1 MKLRVLILISFLLL
15 ISHISQAQ
23 LTTRS
28 SRAANLY
35 YSGRELY
42 NAGRDQEAIE
52 KLLQAAKVDESFI
65 EAFLMLGEVY
75 AAQKML
81 THAIDAFNNAIRIN
95 PDFFPNTFFN
105 LAYIHLEIGEY
116 DKARDYFLLFTQRKD
131 VSETLKERARRH
143 LEICDF
149 AIYAIHHPVE
159 FNPVNLGDSINTAY
173 DEYWPSLTA
182 DEESL
187 VFTRQV
193 LRDPLGGE
201 SLRNKRED
209 FYISQRVDGHWT
221 EAKEVG
227 SPINTDRNEGAQSLS
242 VDGRVMYFTACN
254 REDGYGSCDIYV
266 SVKEG
271 NRWRPPV
278 NLGPPINTGAWEA
291 QPSISPDGR
300 TLYFVS
306 NRSGG
311 YGNMDIWK
319 SVQNVHGIW
328 TEPVNLG
335 EKINT
340 IEDEMSPFIHPD
352 NQTLYFSSKGHIGMG
367 GFDIFKSTKHLDGN
381 WTAPVNLGYP
391 INTHYDEAGLIV
403 TAGGE
408 RAFFS
413 SDRLEGAGKDI
424 YMFDLHASVR
434 PISVSYMKG
443 IVYDADTR
451 VRLSAGFELIDL
463 NNSEL
468 VMRSQSDN
476 RTGEFLVTI
485 PADRDYALNV
495 SRPDY
500 LFFSENFSLKGIT
513 SMDEPFLMDI
523 PLHKI
528 KSGEKVILRNIF
540 FDFDKS
546 DLRQESFVEL
556 NKLVL
561 FLKEN
566 PTVKIIIN
574 GHTDN
579 VGSQEYNMKLSDQ
592 RAAAVVRY
600 LTEKGIGRERISSRG
615 YGSSQPVDTN
625 ETPEGRAKNR
635 RTEFEVL

>member
-1 MKLRVLILISFLLL
+1 MKVRVLIFGVFLLL
-15 ISHISQAQ
+15 ISHLSQAQ
-23 LTTRS
+23 LTTKS

-35 YSGRELY
+35 YSGRELF

-52 KLLQAAKVDESFI
+52 KLLQAARVDKSFI
-65 EAFLMLGEVY
+65 EAFLMLGEAYV
-75 AAQKML
+75 AQKMN
-81 THAIDAFNNAIRIN
+81 TQAIDAFNNAIRIN
-95 PDFFPNTFFN
+95 PGFFPNTYFN

-116 DKARDYFLLFTQRKD
+116 VKARDNFLLFIDRKD
-131 VSETLKERARRH
+131 VSESLKERARRY

-149 AIYAIHHPVE
+149 AIHAINHPVE

-173 DEYWPSLTA
+173 DEYWPSMTA
-182 DEESL
+182 DEETL

-201 SLRNKRED
+201 SMRNKRED
-209 FYISQRVDGHWT
+209 FYISKNVEGNWSK
-221 EAKEVG
+221 AKELG

-266 SVKEG
+266 AVREG
-271 NRWRPPV
+271 DRWRTPV
-278 NLGPPINTGAWEA
+278 NLGPPINTGVWEA

-340 IEDEMSPFIHPD
+340 NEDEMSPFIHPD

-367 GFDIFKSTKHLDGN
+367 GFDIYKSTKDQDGN
-381 WTAPVNLGYP
+381 WTTPVNLGYP
-391 INTHYDEAGLIV
+391 INTHYDEVGLIV
-403 TAGGE
+403 STGGE
-408 RAFFS
+408 RAYFS
-413 SDRLEGAGKDI
+413 SDRLEGSGKDI
-424 YMFDLHASVR
+424 FMFDLHADAR
-434 PISVSYMKG
+434 PVSVSYMKG

-500 LFFSENFSLKGIT
+500 LFFSENFSLKGI
-513 SMDEPFLMDI
+513 SSIDEPFLMDI

-528 KSGEKVILRNIF
+528 KSGERVVLRNIF

-546 DLRQESFVEL
+546 DLGQESFVEL
-556 NKLVL
+556 DKLL
-561 FLKEN
+561 QFLRDN
-566 PTVKIIIN
+566 PLVKIRIN

-579 VGSQEYNMKLSDQ
+579 VGSHEYNMKLSDQ

-615 YGSSQPVDTN
+615 FGSTQPVDTN
-625 ETPEGRAKNR
+625 ETPEGMARNR